1 MRARRLYL
9 DVTNYILFTMW
20 IVVRVSLI
28 SMILAHHNA
37 IKIPSNKYE
46 MVLEYAY
53 FITQKQLL
61 MNFFNIVLCLVR
73 MFKFYRF
80 QPRLA
85 VVNGTLAKAGPDLF
99 HFMLMFLTVLYGFA
113 VITNILFGPQM
124 PQYSSLERAF
134 DTGFAYMNTAAPD
147 IAKMSNVNGIMAMVW
162 YTSFM
167 FLVTIVLLNVLLAIL
182 VDSYL
187 ASKEEQ
193 DEKWKQEGYD
203 TLPSMIDQ
211 IISWNLVKHLTT
223 FGAIHEDLLLRILEQ
238 IKNSKE
244 AEHECVL
251 WEMSEKDARVTISD
265 IYNAIPLSVRESGKL
280 TMETIAR
287 SPFIRWSDYEDEDGD
302 GGDIVEPELAPDDIK
317 LYEQIRHL
325 VNKNAQLHF
334 DHRQTLIQGGLG
346 D

>member
-1 MRARRLYL
+1 
-9 DVTNYILFTMW
+9 
-20 IVVRVSLI
+20 
-28 SMILAHHNA
+28 
-37 IKIPSNKYE
+37 
-46 MVLEYAY
+46 
-53 FITQKQLL
+53 
-61 MNFFNIVLCLVR
+61 
-73 MFKFYRF
+73 
-80 QPRLA
+80 
-85 VVNGTLAKAGPDLF
+85 
-99 HFMLMFLTVLYGFA
+99 
-113 VITNILFGPQM
+113 
-124 PQYSSLERAF
+124 
-134 DTGFAYMNTAAPD
+134 
-147 IAKMSNVNGIMAMVW
+147 
-162 YTSFM
+162 
-167 FLVTIVLLNVLLAIL
+167 
-182 VDSYL
+182 
-187 ASKEEQ
+187 
-193 DEKWKQEGYD
+193 
-203 TLPSMIDQ
+203 
-211 IISWNLVKHLTT
+211 VKHLTT

-287 SPFIRWSDYEDEDGD
+287 SSFIRWSDYEDEDGD

>member
-124 PQYSSLERAF
+124 QQYSSLARAF

-211 IISWNLVKHLTT
+211 IISWNLVKYLTT

-238 IKNSKE
+238 
-244 AEHECVL
+244 
-251 WEMSEKDARVTISD
+251 M
-265 IYNAIPLSVRESGKL
+265 RESGKL